1 MSKRPP
7 ANTTGKL
14 ALAGKRKQE
23 SQILGREQRERD
35 RRDLLSLV
43 GILHLLLPA
52 GPKQ

>member
-23 SQILGREQRERD
+23 SQIFGRE
-35 RRDLLSLV
+35 S
-43 GILHLLLPA
+43 GSAIA
-52 GPKQ
+52 GTCYLW